1 MKNSFSIMLI
11 LLMSTL
17 ASIAQ
22 KKPFI
27 LGEIVELNS
36 VELSEK
42 RILNIYLPDGY
53 NVDDSIIKFPV
64 IYLLD
69 GSSDE
74 DFIHIAGLV
83 QYCNFPW
90 VDILPKSIVVGIANV
105 DRRRDFTFPTTL
117 ANDKRDFPTTG
128 SSQKFIKFLEKELV
142 PYIESHYSTDTVK
155 TIVGQSLGGLLAT
168 EILFEKPEMFT
179 NYLIVSPSLWWD
191 NESLLKRKS
200 VLMDSSNQQQK
211 NIFIAVGNEGVQMEN
226 YAKL

>member
-1 MKNSFSIMLI
+1 MKNSISIMLI

-36 VELSEK
+36 VEFSEK

-83 QYCNFPW
+83 QYCKFPW
-90 VDILPKSIVVGIANV
+90 MDILPKSIVVGIANV
-105 DRRRDFTFPTTL
+105 DRRRDFTYPTTI
-117 ANDKRDFPTTG
+117 ANDKRDFPTSG
-128 SSQKFIKFLEKELV
+128 SSRKFIKFLEKELV

-155 TIVGQSLGGLLAT
+155 TIVGQSLGGLFAT
-168 EILFEKPEMFT
+168 EIL
-179 NYLIVSPSLWWD
+179 SPKTL
-191 NESLLKRKS
+191 
-200 VLMDSSNQQQK
+200 
-211 NIFIAVGNEGVQMEN
+211 
-226 YAKL
+226 

>member
-1 MKNSFSIMLI
+1 MI

-17 ASIAQ
+17 TTIAQ

-27 LGEIVELNS
+27 LGEIVEFNS

-117 ANDKRDFPTTG
+117 ANDKRDFPRQEF
-128 SSQKFIKFLEKELV
+128 S
-142 PYIESHYSTDTVK
+142 
-155 TIVGQSLGGLLAT
+155 
-168 EILFEKPEMFT
+168 EIYKVFGE
-179 NYLIVSPSLWWD
+179 
-191 NESLLKRKS
+191 
-200 VLMDSSNQQQK
+200 
-211 NIFIAVGNEGVQMEN
+211 
-226 YAKL
+226 

>member
-1 MKNSFSIMLI
+1 M
-11 LLMSTL
+11 
-17 ASIAQ
+17 
-22 KKPFI
+22 
-27 LGEIVELNS
+27 
-36 VELSEK
+36 
-42 RILNIYLPDGY
+42 
-53 NVDDSIIKFPV
+53 
-64 IYLLD
+64 
-69 GSSDE
+69 
-74 DFIHIAGLV
+74 
-83 QYCNFPW
+83 
-90 VDILPKSIVVGIANV
+90 DILPKSIVVGIANV

-200 VLMDSSNQQQK
+200 VLLDSSNQQRK

-226 YAKL
+226 DAKL

>member
-1 MKNSFSIMLI
+1 MKNSISILMI

-17 ASIAQ
+17 TTIAQ

-42 RILNIYLPDGY
+42 RMLNIYLPYGY
-53 NVDDSIIKFPV
+53 NVDDSIIKYPV

-83 QYCNFPW
+83 QYCKSPW

-105 DRRRDFTFPTTL
+105 DRRRDFTYPTTI

-155 TIVGQSLGGLLAT
+155 TIVGQSLGGLFAT

-191 NESLLKRKS
+191 NES
-200 VLMDSSNQQQK
+200 
-211 NIFIAVGNEGVQMEN
+211 
-226 YAKL
+226 

>member
-1 MKNSFSIMLI
+1 MI

-17 ASIAQ
+17 TTIAQ

-53 NVDDSIIKFPV
+53 YIDDTIIRYPV

-69 GSSDE
+69 GSADE

-90 VDILPKSIVVGIANV
+90 VDILPKSIVVGIPNV

-128 SSQKFIKFLEKELV
+128 SSQNFINFLEKELL
-142 PYIESHYSTDTVK
+142 PYIESD
-155 TIVGQSLGGLLAT
+155 
-168 EILFEKPEMFT
+168 
-179 NYLIVSPSLWWD
+179 
-191 NESLLKRKS
+191 RKS
-200 VLMDSSNQQQK
+200 V
-211 NIFIAVGNEGVQMEN
+211 V
-226 YAKL
+226 